1 MIKYSQMFSENSL
14 VLRPAFNTNEREF
27 LQKEKFATTEFLT
40 EREVLLYLD
49 EAKELSLEEMKK
61 IASLLAKYPRELEV
75 DLDAFFEFLSA
86 KAQREF
92 VEKLVDRYI
101 YLNADVYSQRSDK
114 EKTRAKIKDL
124 TLVSSRLEDFQDFI
138 NKAETIANAVNFAR
152 LFQNTPPNICN
163 SEFLADKIVEK
174 LSTNANLKIRVLG
187 KTQIQNLGMNLLLAV
202 NKGSVYQPRLV
213 TVEYNGNPDSE
224 EKIALVGKGITFDSG
239 GYNIKTG
246 MFMRGMKYDMS
257 GAIIAASA
265 IDTIA
270 KFSPKVNVVAVLPL
284 TDNRVNGDA
293 NLPDN
298 VWKSMNGKSVEIT
311 NTDAEGRLIL
321 GDALTYAIRELKANK
336 LFTIATLTGAMSIA
350 LGSTFTGTF
359 ATDDSFWKKFR
370 KAAELADELVWR
382 MPLHAEFAKGNN
394 SSPVADI
401 VNADYSGKAGS
412 SSAAMFVAEFRE
424 NLPLIHLDI
433 AGTANVDKNPTGVMV
448 KTLVEFILHHK

>member
-1 MIKYSQMFSENSL
+1 
-14 VLRPAFNTNEREF
+14 
-27 LQKEKFATTEFLT
+27 
-40 EREVLLYLD
+40 
-49 EAKELSLEEMKK
+49 
-61 IASLLAKYPRELEV
+61 
-75 DLDAFFEFLSA
+75 
-86 KAQREF
+86 
-92 VEKLVDRYI
+92 
-101 YLNADVYSQRSDK
+101 
-114 EKTRAKIKDL
+114 
-124 TLVSSRLEDFQDFI
+124 
-138 NKAETIANAVNFAR
+138 
-152 LFQNTPPNICN
+152 
-163 SEFLADKIVEK
+163 
-174 LSTNANLKIRVLG
+174 
-187 KTQIQNLGMNLLLAV
+187 
-202 NKGSVYQPRLV
+202 
-213 TVEYNGNPDSE
+213 
-224 EKIALVGKGITFDSG
+224 
-239 GYNIKTG
+239 
-246 MFMRGMKYDMS
+246 MRGMKYDMS

-359 ATDDSFWKKFR
+359 ATDDSFWKEFR